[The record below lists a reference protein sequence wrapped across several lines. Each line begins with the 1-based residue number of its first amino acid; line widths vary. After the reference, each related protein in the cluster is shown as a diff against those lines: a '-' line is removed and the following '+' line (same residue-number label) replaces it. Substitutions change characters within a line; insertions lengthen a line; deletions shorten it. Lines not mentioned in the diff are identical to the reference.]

1 MDLGNLASLGYSGP
15 EPILIATALAVFGAD
30 LVVRAKE
37 HLGSM
42 ALFGCA
48 AAVVASIGLRLPF
61 SDRWLV
67 QGLLHGEAGWLYSR
81 MVVVDGFAVFFKVI
95 FALAAFATIWMSLG
109 SAEVRDVDEGEYYG
123 LLLASTVGLF
133 YMASASNLLMAY
145 LALELVSLTSYVL
158 TGVRRHDRRS
168 GEAALK
174 YLIYGGVASAVMIY
188 GMSWLYGLAGS
199 LDYRQINLTLLM
211 PGRDGAGSV
220 AAGVEPLTVFMALVL
235 VLAGLGF
242 KIASVPFHMWAPDV
256 YQGAPIPVTAFLSVG
271 SKAAGFAL
279 LIRLFYPG
287 LSARADGGAWV
298 VPAGVDWPALMLV
311 VAVATMTLGNLTA
324 LGQRNV
330 KRLLAYSSIAQAGY
344 LLMGFVVL
352 NDAGLRAMLFYLVT
366 YYLMN
371 LGAFLVVMVVA
382 NSTGRE
388 DIDGYRG
395 LAWRGGAAPAV
406 AMAIFLFSLAGIP
419 PLAGFVGKFYLFAA
433 VVEQRLY
440 LLAAIGFANTLV
452 ALYYYARIVRT
463 MFLDEPRG
471 DEGVVALDAHNAFLL
486 WFLAV
491 PTIVLGI
498 YWAPVIALAER
509 SVRFFM
515 G

>member
-1 MDLGNLASLGYSGP
+1 MDLGSVESLRYSAP
-15 EPILIATALAVFGAD
+15 ELILIATAIVIFAAD

-37 HLGSM
+37 YLGSI

-48 AAVVASIGLRLPF
+48 GALIASIGLRIPF

-67 QGLLHGEAGWLYSR
+67 AGLFSGNEGWLYSR
-81 MVVVDGFAVFFKVI
+81 MVVIDDFAVFFKLI
-95 FALAAFATIWMSLG
+95 FALAAFVTIWMSLG
-109 SAEVRDVDEGEYYG
+109 SNEVQDADEGEYYG
-123 LLLASTVGLF
+123 LVVASTVGLF
-133 YMASASNLLMAY
+133 YMASAANLLMAY
-145 LALELVSLTSYVL
+145 LSLELVSLTSYVL
-158 TGVRRHDRRS
+158 TGYRRRNRRS

-199 LDYRQINLTLLM
+199 LDYLKIHDALTH
-211 PGRDGAGSV
+211 GAPD
-220 AAGVEPLTVFMALVL
+220 PLTVFVAVVL

-242 KIASVPFHMWAPDV
+242 KIAAVPFHMWAPDV

-279 LIRLFYPG
+279 LLRLFYPG
-287 LSARADGGAWV
+287 LSEPAEGGAWTFL
-298 VPAGVDWPALMLV
+298 PGVDWPTLV
-311 VAVATMTLGNLTA
+311 LAICMVTMTLGNFAA
-324 LGQRNV
+324 LQQQNV
-330 KRLLAYSSIAQAGY
+330 KRLLAYSSIAHAGY

-388 DIDGYRG
+388 DLDGYRG
-395 LAWRGGAAPAV
+395 LAWRGGAVPAV

-433 VVEQRLY
+433 VVEQRFY
-440 LLAAIGFANTLV
+440 VLALVGFANTLV
-452 ALYYYARIVRT
+452 ALYYYVRIVRT

-471 DEGVVALDAHNAFLL
+471 DEGVVVLDPHNAFLL
-486 WFLAV
+486 YFLAI
-491 PTIVLGI
+491 PTIGLGI

-509 SVRFFM
+509 SVRFFL

>member
-1 MDLGNLASLGYSGP
+1 
-15 EPILIATALAVFGAD
+15 
-30 LVVRAKE
+30 
-37 HLGSM
+37 
-42 ALFGCA
+42 
-48 AAVVASIGLRLPF
+48 
-61 SDRWLV
+61 
-67 QGLLHGEAGWLYSR
+67 
-81 MVVVDGFAVFFKVI
+81 
-95 FALAAFATIWMSLG
+95 
-109 SAEVRDVDEGEYYG
+109 
-123 LLLASTVGLF
+123 
-133 YMASASNLLMAY
+133 
-145 LALELVSLTSYVL
+145 
-158 TGVRRHDRRS
+158 
-168 GEAALK
+168 
-174 YLIYGGVASAVMIY
+174 MIY
-188 GMSWLYGLAGS
+188 GMSWLYGVAGS
-199 LDYRQINLTLLM
+199 LDYREIHQALLRGN
-211 PGRDGAGSV
+211 PAPVGNVAGAV
-220 AAGVEPLTVFMALVL
+220 AAGVEPLTVFVAIVL

-287 LSARADGGAWV
+287 LSAPIDGGAWA

-311 VAVATMTLGNLTA
+311 VAIATMTLGNLAA

-330 KRLLAYSSIAQAGY
+330 KRLLAYSSIAHAGY
-344 LLMGFVVL
+344 VLMGFVVL

-388 DIDGYRG
+388 DLDGYRG

-440 LLAAIGFANTLV
+440 VLAAIGFANTLV

-498 YWAPVIALAER
+498 YWAPVIAVAER